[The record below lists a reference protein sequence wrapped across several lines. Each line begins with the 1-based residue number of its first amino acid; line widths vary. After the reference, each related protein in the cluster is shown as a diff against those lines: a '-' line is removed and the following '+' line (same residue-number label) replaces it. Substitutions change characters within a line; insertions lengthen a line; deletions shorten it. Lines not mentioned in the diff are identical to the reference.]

1 MKSYLSERNAEL
13 ADSPRESDQPKMKRI
28 IPAVTTTKSRS
39 GKNSRAYRKRPFL
52 EFNKS
57 TFHFKT
63 SGSNFRFEI
72 SVRAA
77 VAVLNTNPLIPS
89 YRPRQPADH
98 IRRTYSIENCVII
111 TIST

>member
-1 MKSYLSERNAEL
+1 MDDIEHKKTYRSDRNAEL
-13 ADSPRESDQPKMKRI
+13 ADSPLESDQPKMKRI

-39 GKNSRAYRKRPFL
+39 GKNSRAYRKRP
-52 EFNKS
+52 
-57 TFHFKT
+57 
-63 SGSNFRFEI
+63 
-72 SVRAA
+72 
-77 VAVLNTNPLIPS
+77 LIPS